1 MERPTDPLPGTI
13 TRTVNELMAGGLP
26 SDADPDVRR
35 VYDEL
40 RTLAHHRLEREQHAP
55 FETTDLVHE
64 AYIKLFRPEQ
74 DAWRSR
80 AHFFGSAARAMEQLL
95 VDAARRRRLSLL
107 TMPLSVTDRSP
118 PVDPQRLSEALQEM
132 AAQDRELAELARL
145 KIFAG
150 VSLPLLAELTST
162 SERTAS
168 RRWTFARTWL
178 YQRLRQ
184 DENGLCDHGTSG

>member
-1 MERPTDPLPGTI
+1 MPGTI
-13 TRTVNELMAGGLP
+13 TRTVNEMLAGVLP
-26 SDADPDVRR
+26 TDADPHVRR

-40 RTLAHHRLEREQHAP
+40 RTLAHHRLDHEQHAP

-64 AYIKLFRPEQ
+64 AYVKLFRPAQGE
-74 DAWRSR
+74 WRSR

-95 VDAARRRRLSLL
+95 VDVSRRRRLTPPSTPL
-107 TMPLSVTDRSP
+107 TMDLPDRIP
-118 PVDPQRLSEALQEM
+118 PVDPRRLSAALQEM
-132 AAQDRELAELARL
+132 AEQDRELAELARL

-150 VSLPLLAELTST
+150 VSISLLAELTST

-178 YQRLRQ
+178 YQRLQQ
-184 DENGLCDHGTSG
+184 DLNGLSDHDTKG